1 MNDMKKYVLDLRVNS
16 VTRLHERYVLIKAM
30 RDERLPMMMPGQ
42 FVEIRIDGE
51 PGTFLRRPISI
62 NYVDR
67 ENNELWLLV
76 AVVGNGT
83 RHLSKLHVGD
93 GLNVIAPLGHGF
105 SLPHGEWLSEVLL
118 VGGGVGVAPLLYQG
132 AMLRQNGIKPV
143 FLLGARTSSD
153 LLMLDEFRKYGERG
167 RLCRRAWVRNPA
179 YGTGKAPFRADSDL
193 WAYADDEG
201 GGQVCLQSGH

>member
-1 MNDMKKYVLDLRVNS
+1 MKKYVLDLRVNS
-16 VTRLHERYVLIKAM
+16 VTRLHERYVLIKAT

-105 SLPHGEWLSEVLL
+105 SLPHG
-118 VGGGVGVAPLLYQG
+118 
-132 AMLRQNGIKPV
+132 
-143 FLLGARTSSD
+143 
-153 LLMLDEFRKYGERG
+153 
-167 RLCRRAWVRNPA
+167 
-179 YGTGKAPFRADSDL
+179 
-193 WAYADDEG
+193 
-201 GGQVCLQSGH
+201 